1 MSLDESDWERMY
13 GKTPT
18 VYEETKMTN
27 EDILKLAETC
37 GFDTFQ
43 IRNYDGESDY
53 GAYWEC
59 WEEEL
64 LKFALLI
71 HENGYNKGYN
81 KASYDAELY
90 EHAGNSY
97 D

>member
-1 MSLDESDWERMY
+1 
-13 GKTPT
+13 
-18 VYEETKMTN
+18 MTN
-27 EDILKLAETC
+27 LEILKLAKTC
-37 GFDTFQ
+37 GFDDFT
-43 IRNYDGESDY
+43 GEKEN
-53 GAYWEC
+53 YWEC
-59 WEEEL
+59 GEL
-64 LKFALLI
+64 QLLRFALLI

>member
-1 MSLDESDWERMY
+1 
-13 GKTPT
+13 
-18 VYEETKMTN
+18 MTN

-37 GFDTFQ
+37 GITPNKYKVC
-43 IRNYDGESDY
+43 IS
-53 GAYWEC
+53 

-71 HENGYNKGYN
+71 HEDGYNKGYDDSKSSSFKGFHN
-81 KASYDAELY
+81 CLD
-90 EHAGNSY
+90 

>member
-1 MSLDESDWERMY
+1 
-13 GKTPT
+13 
-18 VYEETKMTN
+18 MTN
-27 EDILKLAETC
+27 PEILKLAKTC
-37 GFDTFQ
+37 GFDDFT
-43 IRNYDGESDY
+43 GEKEN
-53 GAYWEC
+53 YWEC
-59 WEEEL
+59 GEEQL
-64 LKFALLI
+64 LKFALTI